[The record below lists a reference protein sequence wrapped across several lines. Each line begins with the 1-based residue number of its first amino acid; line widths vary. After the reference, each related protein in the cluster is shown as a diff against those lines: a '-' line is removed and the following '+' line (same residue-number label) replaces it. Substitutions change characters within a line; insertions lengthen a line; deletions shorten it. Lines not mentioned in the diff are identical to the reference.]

1 MTARIDISPVDVER
15 LIAQQVTGKMLAV
28 KYKCNA
34 KTICRKLKDTGD
46 QRIID
51 ALRKNSLGGKFRK
64 NYAGC
69 RKAAEMVLRGEK
81 IAVIELVT
89 GCSTQTISRLRSELS
104 EILQYVSL
112 G

>member
-1 MTARIDISPVDVER
+1 MTIRVDISPVDIER
-15 LIAQQVTGKMLAV
+15 LVKQQVTGKMLAV
-28 KYKCNA
+28 KYRCNA

-46 QRIID
+46 QRIIE

-69 RKAAEMVLRGEK
+69 RKAAEMVLMGEK

-89 GCSTQTISRLRSELS
+89 GCSTQTISKLRSELA
-104 EILQYVSL
+104 ELM
-112 G
+112 